1 MFVGRVTTINSW
13 CRTQGARVSARVVID
28 FAPSLSLPAGNAWD
42 VSRIPPGPA
51 FGRQVIHIN
60 ESLGLDMVYMNALAL
75 TYVSSRVSSKPRL
88 APPSLETY

>member
-1 MFVGRVTTINSW
+1 MAVSPWLRVLYP
-13 CRTQGARVSARVVID
+13 RHA
-28 FAPSLSLPAGNAWD
+28 SLPSRGLLPENWHKSG
-42 VSRIPPGPA
+42 VSPHSAVSDGRPGPA

-60 ESLGLDMVYMNALAL
+60 ESLGLDLVYMNALAL